1 MYALADNVFS
11 VNDSTFE
18 SVALEVFR
26 FQYEGIRVYRAF
38 CDSFGRDPETV
49 YRLSDIPFLP
59 VEFFK
64 HHRLIA
70 EGKTA
75 QKVFESSGTTASVP
89 SMHEVADLFVYEK
102 SFMNGFRLFYGEP
115 IDYVL
120 LALLPSYME
129 RSNSSLIYMAE
140 HLMQAGTH
148 PENGFYLND
157 FEKLKRQLQQLKE
170 RKQRT
175 ILLGVTFA
183 LLDFAERNSIHFPE
197 LILMETGGMKG
208 RREELTRMEVHE
220 QLKNAFG
227 VQQIHSEYGM
237 TELLSQGY
245 SKGGGVFKTPP
256 WMKVLIRDADD
267 PLQIARI
274 GKPGALNVIDLANIY
289 SCSFIATSDLGRV
302 NEDGSFEV
310 SGRQDAAE
318 VRGCNLMV
326 V

>member
-1 MYALADNVFS
+1 MYALADKVFS
-11 VNDSTFE
+11 VNDSSFE

-49 YRLSDIPFLP
+49 SRLSDIPFLP

-70 EGKTA
+70 EGRTA
-75 QKVFESSGTTASVP
+75 QKVFQSSGTTGSVP
-89 SMHEVADLFVYEK
+89 SMHEVADLSVYER

-140 HLMQAGTH
+140 HLMKASAR
-148 PENGFYLND
+148 PVNGFYLNE
-157 FEKLKRQLQQLKE
+157 FKKLQEQLQQLKE
-170 RKQRT
+170 GKQRT

-183 LLDFAERNSIHFPE
+183 LLDFAEKYGIHFPE
-197 LILMETGGMKG
+197 LIVMETGGMKG

-220 QLKNAFG
+220 RLKNAFG

-245 SKGGGVFKTPP
+245 SKSEGVFKTPP
-256 WMKVLIRDADD
+256 WMKIVSRDMDD
-267 PLQIARI
+267 PLHTTMQT
-274 GKPGALNVIDLANIY
+274 GTGALNVVDLANIY
-289 SCSFIATSDLGRV
+289 SCSFIATGDVGRI

-310 SGRQDAAE
+310 SGRQDASE